1 MSSRQTRRGFLKT
14 ASMAGASVL
23 LSPSIAIGR
32 SRVRTF
38 SHFGLHPFI
47 EAHPQAV
54 FILRTNVDAMTNA
67 PAIKTAAELLG
78 KTLFVGK
85 EPGEGA
91 YPLSSPVI
99 LKPNL
104 TNRGKWDSRYTVEG
118 TRGVMTDVSFVEGII
133 GSIKTLG
140 VPASSMSI
148 REANYLYDDFAE
160 GGYID
165 LAARTGV
172 DMKNLSAKV
181 GVIDERELNWMDVPE
196 GVWFHR
202 IPYLRP
208 INTPGSVLINVAKL
222 KTHAM
227 GMTLCAKNLQGTIA
241 AKYVRH
247 CAAYGS
253 EVNMEMREGDMNPA
267 GNVTI
272 LQNYERH
279 KQRGVPRWDRPDP
292 DGGLWQET
300 WATRCLDN
308 NSVLHP
314 FLNIIEGIYGRDGHF
329 VAGPNDGLAKDYL
342 ANVVLFG
349 KNAFHVDLVGSWLAG
364 HEPGNFG
371 LFHMAIERNLCHYL
385 NPMNITLYEWG
396 ADGSA
401 SPVSLSTFPRTPLK
415 THYLRRDYNG
425 QNEDPWHLVNEPF
438 DYSTVTHAE
447 EQRTAAPRDFALHQN
462 YPNPFNPRTSLP
474 FGIPDRGNA
483 RLEVFNIQGELV
495 DVLLD
500 ASLPAG
506 DHLATWE
513 AGRMPSGVYLGR
525 LSFNGYRKTRTMVLI
540 R

>member
-32 SRVRTF
+32 SQGRTF

-54 FILRTNVDAMTNA
+54 FILQTNVDAMTNA

-78 KTLFVGK
+78 
-85 EPGEGA
+85 
-91 YPLSSPVI
+91 
-99 LKPNL
+99 
-104 TNRGKWDSRYTVEG
+104 
-118 TRGVMTDVSFVEGII
+118 
-133 GSIKTLG
+133 KTLG

-181 GVIDERELNWMDVPE
+181 GVIDERELNWMDVPG

-208 INTPGSVLINVAKL
+208 INTPGSVLINIAKL

-241 AKYVRH
+241 AKYVQH

-253 EVNMEMREGDMNPA
+253 EANMEMREEDMNPT

-272 LQNYERH
+272 LHNYEQH

-371 LFHMAIERNLCHYL
+371 LFHMAMSGLRSSIFRENWLTSSSMHRFPQAIISPPGRPGECRQVCIL
-385 NPMNITLYEWG
+385 
-396 ADGSA
+396 DGCRSTDTGKRSHH
-401 SPVSLSTFPRTPLK
+401 SPCSFVSLQPSPLSSRVIRLFCRSPTFTGSNDT
-415 THYLRRDYNG
+415 THLYN
-425 QNEDPWHLVNEPF
+425 
-438 DYSTVTHAE
+438 
-447 EQRTAAPRDFALHQN
+447 
-462 YPNPFNPRTSLP
+462 
-474 FGIPDRGNA
+474 
-483 RLEVFNIQGELV
+483 
-495 DVLLD
+495 
-500 ASLPAG
+500 AG
-506 DHLATWE
+506 
-513 AGRMPSGVYLGR
+513 SV
-525 LSFNGYRKTRTMVLI
+525 
-540 R
+540 